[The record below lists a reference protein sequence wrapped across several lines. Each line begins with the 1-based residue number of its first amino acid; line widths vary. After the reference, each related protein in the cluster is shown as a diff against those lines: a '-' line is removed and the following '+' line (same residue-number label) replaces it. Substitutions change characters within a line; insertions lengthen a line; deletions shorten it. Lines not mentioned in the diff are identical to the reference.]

1 MIGTEIK
8 KQREKKGFSLKK
20 LSELSGVSDSII
32 SDIEIG
38 KVKNPGIMTVLKIAK
53 GLEVD
58 IAELTNVIEVWLMQ
72 LAPTYKD
79 RGGFTMNEM
88 SEKEILEKINSILE
102 TAKIIAENNVDM
114 DDFEM
119 EIDISDKV

>member
-1 MIGTEIK
+1 MATINNVKRIDNINTTQSIYLISVYPIYRIRKRGRKMIGTEIK

-58 IAELTNVIEVWLMQ
+58 IAELTNVIEV
-72 LAPTYKD
+72 
-79 RGGFTMNEM
+79 
-88 SEKEILEKINSILE
+88 
-102 TAKIIAENNVDM
+102 
-114 DDFEM
+114 
-119 EIDISDKV
+119 

>member
-1 MIGTEIK
+1 
-8 KQREKKGFSLKK
+8 
-20 LSELSGVSDSII
+20 
-32 SDIEIG
+32 
-38 KVKNPGIMTVLKIAK
+38 
-53 GLEVD
+53 
-58 IAELTNVIEVWLMQ
+58 MQ

-79 RGGFTMNEM
+79 KGGFTMNEM

-119 EIDISDKV
+119 EIDVPEKLQMGKLSPSKERDDSCD

>member
-1 MIGTEIK
+1 
-8 KQREKKGFSLKK
+8 
-20 LSELSGVSDSII
+20 
-32 SDIEIG
+32 
-38 KVKNPGIMTVLKIAK
+38 
-53 GLEVD
+53 
-58 IAELTNVIEVWLMQ
+58 MQ

>member
-38 KVKNPGIMTVLKIAK
+38 KVKNPGIMTVLKISK

-72 LAPTYKD
+72 LAPIYKD
-79 RGGFTMNEM
+79 KGGFTMNEM

-102 TAKIIAENNVDM
+102 AAKIIAENNVDM

-119 EIDISDKV
+119 EIDVSDKV

>member
-1 MIGTEIK
+1 
-8 KQREKKGFSLKK
+8 
-20 LSELSGVSDSII
+20 
-32 SDIEIG
+32 
-38 KVKNPGIMTVLKIAK
+38 
-53 GLEVD
+53 
-58 IAELTNVIEVWLMQ
+58 MQ

-119 EIDISDKV
+119 EVDVPDKV

>member
-38 KVKNPGIMTVLKIAK
+38 KVKNPGIMTVLKISK

-72 LAPTYKD
+72 LAPIYKD
-79 RGGFTMNEM
+79 KGGFERDERKRNFR
-88 SEKEILEKINSILE
+88 KN
-102 TAKIIAENNVDM
+102 
-114 DDFEM
+114 
-119 EIDISDKV
+119 